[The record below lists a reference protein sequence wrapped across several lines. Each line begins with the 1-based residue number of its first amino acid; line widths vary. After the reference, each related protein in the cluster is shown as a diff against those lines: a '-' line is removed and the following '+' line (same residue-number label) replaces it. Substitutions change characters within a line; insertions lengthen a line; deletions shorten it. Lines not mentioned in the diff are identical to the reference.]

1 MVSAREP
8 DGIQEFIEDQL
19 SGLGRVEIRRM
30 FGGAGIYKDGVFF
43 GILHKERLYFRT
55 DEKTRP
61 GYLAR
66 GMGPF
71 APSPET
77 PFKNY
82 HEVPVEIVED
92 ADALVEWAQRAV
104 ACQVAEGKPRPRK
117 TAKRKAS
124 PKARP
129 KAKRSPAR
137 GR

>member
-8 DGIQEFIEDQL
+8 DGIQAFIEDQL
-19 SGLGRVEIRRM
+19 RGLGRVEIRTM

-55 DEKTRP
+55 DEASRP
-61 GYLAR
+61 EYLAR
-66 GMGPF
+66 DMGPF
-71 APSPET
+71 TPSPET